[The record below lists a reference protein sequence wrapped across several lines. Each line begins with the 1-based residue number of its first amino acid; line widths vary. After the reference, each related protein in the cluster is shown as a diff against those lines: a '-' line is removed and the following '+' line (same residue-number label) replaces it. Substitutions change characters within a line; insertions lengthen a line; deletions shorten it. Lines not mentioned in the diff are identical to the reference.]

1 MEEFRKLKEDLVTA
15 RELMTEN
22 PATLTAQATIAEAW
36 DLMRELEIRHVPVI
50 QDGALVGML
59 SDRDLARVDIASLL
73 MAEGA
78 GAAGQD
84 FGTPIAGLMST
95 DVIFVQPETE
105 LSDVIDLL
113 VESRVGA
120 LPVVAPDTRAVVGI
134 VSYIDVLRAIQD
146 QLEEQ

>member
-1 MEEFRKLKEDLVTA
+1 MTA

-22 PATLTAQATIAEAW
+22 PATLTAQATISEAW

-50 QDGALVGML
+50 EGGALVGML
-59 SDRDLARVDIASLL
+59 SDRDLARVNISSLL
-73 MAEGA
+73 MAESA

-84 FGTPIAGLMST
+84 LGMPIAGLMST

-120 LPVVAPDTRAVVGI
+120 LPVVDPDTRAVVGI
-134 VSYIDVLRAIQD
+134 VSYIDVLRALQD
-146 QLEEQ
+146 RLGEQ